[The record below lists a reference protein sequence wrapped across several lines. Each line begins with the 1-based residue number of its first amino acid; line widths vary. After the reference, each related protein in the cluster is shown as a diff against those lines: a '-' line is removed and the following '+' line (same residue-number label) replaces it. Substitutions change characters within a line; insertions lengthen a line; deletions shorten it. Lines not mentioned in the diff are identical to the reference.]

1 MDAELQ
7 QHRDHLE
14 DLVAKR
20 TQELAASNAQL
31 MLEIDERNLAEKALQ
46 ESEVRFRSLVEN
58 SLTGIVHI
66 RRR

>member
-31 MLEIDERNLAEKALQ
+31 MLEID
-46 ESEVRFRSLVEN
+46 
-58 SLTGIVHI
+58 
-66 RRR
+66 